1 MPLVAFPLPTGVWGD
16 ARLGNIFGI
25 IRCSEIASEAILEQK
40 QSRSSYMTRGVL
52 HPNLA
57 AIYMQLL
64 SQLTWIVDGSMRL
77 NINADKLYCD
87 YTGQLEW
94 L

>member
-1 MPLVAFPLPTGVWGD
+1 M
-16 ARLGNIFGI
+16 
-25 IRCSEIASEAILEQK
+25 EQK

-77 NINADKLYCD
+77 NINADKLY
-87 YTGQLEW
+87 
-94 L
+94 